1 MTKEE
6 AHHILDTQKDGSRL
20 HPFFKINDA
29 LRKTGD
35 IGRKLPIHTRPFSED
50 GINEWM
56 ESTGMAQSTGTRQPL
71 HGDMEGNQSG
81 FNQQNEGNQ

>member
-35 IGRKLPIHTRPFSED
+35 IGRKLPMHTRPFSED

-56 ESTGMAQSTGTRQPL
+56 ESTGVAQGAGIRKPL
-71 HGDMEGNQSG
+71 HGDMEGHKSG

>member
-35 IGRKLPIHTRPFSED
+35 IARKLPIHTRPFSED
-50 GINEWM
+50 GINDWL
-56 ESTGMAQSTGTRQPL
+56 ESTGMAQSAGIRKPL
-71 HGDMEGNQSG
+71 HGDMEGNKSG

>member
-35 IGRKLPIHTRPFSED
+35 IARKLPIHTRPFSED
-50 GINEWM
+50 GINEWL
-56 ESTGMAQSTGTRQPL
+56 ESTGLAQSTGTRES
-71 HGDMEGNQSG
+71 HDRDMEGNKSG
-81 FNQQNEGNQ
+81 FNKQNEGNQ

>member
-50 GINEWM
+50 GINDWL
-56 ESTGMAQSTGTRQPL
+56 ESTGMAQGAGTRES
-71 HGDMEGNQSG
+71 HDRDMEGNKSG

>member
-50 GINEWM
+50 GINDWL
-56 ESTGMAQSTGTRQPL
+56 ESSGVVSGERIGNAPNRDIQ
-71 HGDMEGNQSG
+71 GNQSG
-81 FNQQNEGNQ
+81 IDKNNESTK